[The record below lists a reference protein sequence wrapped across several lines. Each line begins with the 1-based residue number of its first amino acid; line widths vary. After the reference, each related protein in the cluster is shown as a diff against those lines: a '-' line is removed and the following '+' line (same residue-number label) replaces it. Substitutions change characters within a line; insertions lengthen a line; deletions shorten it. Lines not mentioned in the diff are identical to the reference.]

1 MSTLIPYT
9 FSRNNLSSNHSLF
22 DDDFFGPFFMG
33 RDFQNNFRV
42 SVKDAGD
49 HYELDAELPGVQR
62 DQLGID
68 VNDGV
73 LTISAEWN
81 QSDDSKDG
89 YVMNER
95 RYGKMQRSFNIDGVD
110 ESAITASYTDGVLRL
125 NLPKRTE
132 QVSGRRIEIQ

>member
-9 FSRNNLSSNHSLF
+9 RRNNDMISDPF
-22 DDDFFGPFFMG
+22 FGDGFFGPFFMG
-33 RDFQNNFRV
+33 RDFQNSFRV
-42 SVKDAGD
+42 SVKDAGN

-81 QSDDSKDG
+81 QTNESKDG

-125 NLPKRTE
+125 NLPKRAQQPT
-132 QVSGRRIEIQ
+132 GRRIEIQ

>member
-9 FSRNNLSSNHSLF
+9 RHNNDMISDPF
-22 DDDFFGPFFMG
+22 FGDGFFGPFFMG
-33 RDFQNNFRV
+33 RDFQNSFRV

-49 HYELDAELPGVQR
+49 LYELDAELPGVQR

-81 QSDDSKDG
+81 QSNDSKDG

>member
-9 FSRNNLSSNHSLF
+9 FRRNNLSSNHSFF
-22 DDDFFGPFFMG
+22 DDDFFRPFFMG
-33 RDFQNNFRV
+33 MTPQENFRV
-42 SVKDAGD
+42 SVRDAGD
-49 HYELDAELPGVQR
+49 RYELEAELPGVQR

-81 QSDDSKDG
+81 QTSESNDG

-95 RYGKMQRSFNIDGVD
+95 RYGRMQRSFNIDGVD
-110 ESAITASYTDGVLRL
+110 ESAISASYTDGVLRL
-125 NLPKRTE
+125 DLPKRAE
-132 QVSGRRIEIQ
+132 QTTGRRIEIQ

>member
-9 FSRNNLSSNHSLF
+9 RHNNDMISDPF
-22 DDDFFGPFFMG
+22 FGDGFFGPFFMR

>member
-9 FSRNNLSSNHSLF
+9 RHNNDMISDPF
-22 DDDFFGPFFMG
+22 FGDGFFGPVFMG

-110 ESAITASYTDGVLRL
+110 ESAITASYTDGILRL

>member
-9 FSRNNLSSNHSLF
+9 FRRNNLSSNHSLF
-22 DDDFFGPFFMG
+22 DDDFFRPFFMSAAPV
-33 RDFQNNFRV
+33 DTFRV

-81 QSDDSKDG
+81 QTNDSKDG

-125 NLPKRTE
+125 NLPKRVQQPT
-132 QVSGRRIEIQ
+132 GHRIEIQ